1 MDGHALLLVGA
12 VLVLVLLTFAV
23 GTVLY
28 LTRARE
34 MRARR
39 IHPQSVATSAQMA
52 ANLQNQQAADNFR
65 NLFEVPVMF
74 YALAVMA
81 VAIDHVTAWLVAG
94 CWLFVALRI
103 AHSVIH
109 CTYNR
114 VMHRFYAYLGG
125 LCVLIVLWL
134 AWFGSLLGDGMT

>member
-81 VAIDHVTAWLVAG
+81 VAIDHVPAWLVAG